1 MTEKICES
9 CAGKYDDMLPECPYC
24 GSINYKGAEAEYF
37 NQLEEVREEL
47 EDLKEVPVEE
57 TKQEFRKQGQF
68 LGKVFLVTVIVLALL
83 ILLYFLLQADWGPR
97 RDSKADYLWKQ
108 QNYPLMDK
116 LYEKGD
122 YEALREYFTEENEN
136 PTGEWSHSD
145 FYYLYMDATEL
156 LELYRWEKEWGEL
169 EPFDYVIIL
178 HDEWEV
184 LYSDESRMLDEQ
196 EKERLAEYQQVIQ
209 EDFDTRWEMSETDFE
224 ELSRQVEENYG
235 WISLEIC
242 ETYVEKWLN
251 SK

>member
-1 MTEKICES
+1 MAEKICES
-9 CAGKYDDMLPECPYC
+9 CAGKYEDTLPECPYC
-24 GSINYKGAEAEYF
+24 GSVNYKGAEAQYF
-37 NQLEEVREEL
+37 NQLKEVREEL

-57 TKQEFRKQGQF
+57 TKQEFRKQGRF
-68 LGKVFLVTVIVLALL
+68 LGKVFLVTVIVFVLL
-83 ILLYFLLQADWGPR
+83 IILYFLLQADWGFH

-108 QNYPLMDK
+108 QNYPLLDE

-122 YEALREYFTEENEN
+122 YEALREYFTEENDY
-136 PTGEWSHSD
+136 PIGEWSHSD
-145 FYYLYMDATEL
+145 FYYLYVKSTEL
-156 LELYRWEKEWGEL
+156 LELYHWEKEWGEL

-184 LYSDESRMLDEQ
+184 LYSQESRMLDEQ
-196 EKERLAEYQQVIQ
+196 ENERLAEYQQVVQ
-209 EDFDTRWEMSETDFE
+209 ESFDTRWEMSETDFE
-224 ELSRQVEENYG
+224 EISRQVEENYG